1 MWLRNNYYVIL
12 IIISVF
18 VNFQFMK
25 YEGGLSAFLT
35 LTYTEATAADD
46 DIDYDVKTR
55 QKNMYCSF
63 FSNLTN

>member
-1 MWLRNNYYVIL
+1 MWLRNNYYVII

-25 YEGGLSAFLT
+25 YEGSLSAFLT
-35 LTYTEATAADD
+35 LTYAEATAAAD

-55 QKNMYCSF
+55 QKTYIAVF
-63 FSNLTN
+63 FLI